1 MCTPSVR
8 SAAAARIHTCTTL
21 HHTPSYT
28 CLYSLTHPFLVSRQC
43 TLNPVRSLTL
53 SCTCACAHPSRTLT
67 FTLTFTRF
75 PIFTLACMPQSCTL
89 THSYATLTLSF
100 KHTCIHTHRLPAC
113 ELGIWCLASG
123 SYLEGRTHFHL
134 IRAPLRGHWTKHSV
148 YSPSCIPQQT

>member
-1 MCTPSVR
+1 MYAVLPLHAFTHARHFITPPHTLVCILSHTHFRSPASAHLTPCVPSR
-8 SAAAARIHTCTTL
+8 SAAHV
-21 HHTPSYT
+21 
-28 CLYSLTHPFLVSRQC
+28 LV
-43 TLNPVRSLTL
+43 LKL
-53 SCTCACAHPSRTLT
+53 AHPSGTLT
-67 FTLTFTRF
+67 FTLTFTRS
-75 PIFTLACMPQSCTL
+75 PIFTLARTPQSCTL

-134 IRAPLRGHWTKHSV
+134 IRAPLRGQWTKHSV